1 MKLSII
7 IPVYNEQRTINE
19 VIDRVLAVDLGAIER
34 EVIVANDGSSDETRR
49 VLEEH
54 GWSKNPCV
62 RIVENP
68 INLGK
73 GAAVRHGLALAT
85 GDVMLAQDADL
96 S

>member
-34 EVIVANDGSSDETRR
+34 EVIVANDGSSDDTRR

-54 GWSKNPCV
+54 GWS
-62 RIVENP
+62 
-68 INLGK
+68 
-73 GAAVRHGLALAT
+73 
-85 GDVMLAQDADL
+85 
-96 S
+96 